1 MEVWL
6 WPVPPWPQFFVLQLW
21 IVNLIRK
28 FRVKAVKVTDQRV
41 GLMSEILNS
50 IRFIKMYA
58 WEDIFVNKIAGKLEY
73 LLY

>member
-1 MEVWL
+1 
-6 WPVPPWPQFFVLQLW
+6 LQLW